1 MKKYWNGVSPH
12 KREIFPVSRKTT
24 LWPAFIVSKTMYN
37 TFLASITSLGSMWSV
52 IRNFPTLLALRS
64 HIRKYPGLADTDVLR
79 EWIRILLGYG
89 QTLALLT
96 ATKIDD
102 MVVSTALSIINDDKA
117 WAAICKVIP
126 AKVAECGVI
135 PIDCMAVN
143 RAVAVASENKAENPV
158 VIFNAIALIIQLIS
172 LFKK

>member
-1 MKKYWNGVSPH
+1 M
-12 KREIFPVSRKTT
+12 R
-24 LWPAFIVSKTMYN
+24 N
-37 TFLASITSLGSMWSV
+37 TFLTSLASAWSV
-52 IRNFPTLLALRS
+52 VRNFPTLLALRS
-64 HIRKYPGLADTDVLR
+64 HIRKYPGIADTDALR
-79 EWIRILLGYG
+79 EWLRILFDYG

-102 MVVSTALSIINDDKA
+102 MVVSTALSIIDSDKA

-126 AKVAECGVI
+126 AKAVEGGVI